1 MHARSLCSGGSRA
14 RKPSPCLPHDRP
26 VGSLLDEIVTASDR
40 HRAGICGSLR
50 NGVEQALT
58 AFLDGLIAT
67 RSSRGSHLRS
77 CDLPP
82 LLEQSLTMV
91 YRLLFL
97 LFAEARGLVPLWNAI
112 YRASYSIEA
121 LCEGSS
127 GLVSLGESGR
137 GYRRSLDSPMTDVA
151 RASSSARRLNGRL
164 FSAAHAPLLEDAGI
178 DDRAAAT
185 ALRALSTRPA
195 RQAGRERLSFV
206 DLGVEQLGTVYEH
219 ILDYDA
225 QLGHPRSARR
235 VTLRSGR
242 GRRKATGT
250 FYTPRPL
257 TDFLIRRTLHPLVEH
272 ASPEAILRLRILDPA
287 MGSGAFLVAACRY
300 LATAYESALVQRGD
314 LSAGDLNALAPPS
327 NALPQ
332 FNGDALTCCRGRD
345 RIWRS

>member
-1 MHARSLCSGGSRA
+1 
-14 RKPSPCLPHDRP
+14 
-26 VGSLLDEIVTASDR
+26 
-40 HRAGICGSLR
+40 
-50 NGVEQALT
+50 
-58 AFLDGLIAT
+58 
-67 RSSRGSHLRS
+67 
-77 CDLPP
+77 
-82 LLEQSLTMV
+82 MV

-151 RASSSARRLNGRL
+151 RASSSARRLTADSFRPHTLHFSRTPESMTGRPPQR
-164 FSAAHAPLLEDAGI
+164 FAHCRP
-178 DDRAAAT
+178 DRHV
-185 ALRALSTRPA
+185 RPA
-195 RQAGRERLSFV
+195 ANALSFV

-300 LATAYESALVQRGD
+300 LATAYESSLVQRGD
-314 LSAGDLNALAPPS
+314 LSAGDLNALDRAGFRRTIAQRCLFGVDRNPMAVQLGRFS
-327 NALPQ
+327 LW
-332 FNGDALTCCRGRD
+332 LTTLASD
-345 RIWRS
+345 RPLTFLDHHLRVGTVWWARRSTIWRGSPLVSRDDEAPSRNCRCSKLMPWSMRCEKRSGRGLASRMSLETP